1 MNHKFRGSF
10 QVADCGTKCVLLVRM
25 VGRTPIQNPKI
36 FQYLDYRIFLTDY
49 FRWRREAEPGFSLRV
64 FSRLPDLGLTS
75 SSFLS
80 AVLKGRKNLSQPLRL
95 RIGRALR
102 LGAAELAYFET
113 LVQYNQSRTADERS
127 HHFAQLS
134 RHHPSPARTL
144 DATMDRLFS
153 QWYYRVVW
161 NYFAIRQ
168 DQNSPAQIAKAI
180 HPPITPAEVEE
191 AVKVLLELRLIK
203 RLANGYALADRH
215 IAADRA
221 SAGAEA
227 LAHQRE
233 MLSLALE
240 NLDRVPPE
248 DRRYGAMTFSISGRG
263 MARVMERLDAFRGEV
278 RDLVEGDE
286 GGDRILALGMQLF
299 PVARVEPGPAS
310 GTAASRP
317 AAATSAGAAAG
328 GAHGGASCETGNPGQ
343 GAGPA
348 FRHG

>member
-1 MNHKFRGSF
+1 MLDRASVH
-10 QVADCGTKCVLLVRM
+10 
-25 VGRTPIQNPKI
+25 NPQI
-36 FQYLDYRIFLTDY
+36 FQYLDYRSFLADY
-49 FRWRREAEPGFSLRV
+49 FRWRRQVEPGFSLRV

-102 LGAAELAYFET
+102 LGTAELAYFET

-144 DATMDRLFS
+144 DATMLRLFS
-153 QWYYRVVW
+153 RWYYRVVW

-203 RLANGYALADRH
+203 RLANGYAPTDRH
-215 IAADRA
+215 IAADPA

-248 DRRYGAMTFSISGRG
+248 ARQYGAMTFSISARG

-299 PVARVEPGPAS
+299 PVAIVEPGPAS
-310 GTAASRP
+310 GTVPGTAASRSV
-317 AAATSAGAAAG
+317 AATPAGAAAG
-328 GAHGGASCETGNPGQ
+328 GTHGGASCETGNPGQ
-343 GAGPA
+343 GSGPA
-348 FRHG
+348 LHHD